1 VPILPAAG
9 RHDLA
14 DDEWR
19 VLGALL
25 PREKKPG
32 RTPRWSR
39 RQRNRMLGPSGP
51 VTPPCRHDTS
61 QPRVVLRSPGMQPR
75 AARPSA
81 AAARPGAS

>member
-19 VLGALL
+19 VLEALL
-25 PREKKPG
+25 PRGKKPG

-51 VTPPCRHDTS
+51 VTPSCRHDTCVAF
-61 QPRVVLRSPGMQPR
+61 PRHAASCGPSERRRRS
-75 AARPSA
+75 
-81 AAARPGAS
+81 